1 MQELGAVRKALGAGE
16 LDAALA
22 RLMCGD
28 PAPGRQRV
36 SRLLDGFC
44 QTFGAGE
51 DTPVTICSA
60 PGRTEICGNHTDHQ
74 HGRVLAA
81 AVNLDFWPAPPPTAP
96 IPSASSRRAGPW
108 WR

>member
-36 SRLLDGFC
+36 SRLLDGFR
-44 QTFGAGE
+44 QTAT
-51 DTPVTICSA
+51 TPTTS
-60 PGRTEICGNHTDHQ
+60 TD
-74 HGRVLAA
+74 GC
-81 AVNLDFWPAPPPTAP
+81 WP
-96 IPSASSRRAGPW
+96 RR
-108 WR
+108 

>member
-36 SRLLDGFC
+36 SRLLDGFR
-44 QTFGAGE
+44 QTGRRSAAT
-51 DTPVTICSA
+51 TPTTS
-60 PGRTEICGNHTDHQ
+60 TD
-74 HGRVLAA
+74 GC
-81 AVNLDFWPAPPPTAP
+81 WP
-96 IPSASSRRAGPW
+96 RR
-108 WR
+108 